1 MRPDS
6 RNSRPIATRLEYE
19 IVKIFATRRIPQAG
33 LTILERAGTVE
44 FGALPEDAPVPRE
57 TVVSGVKGAD
67 VLVSLLTE
75 RIDREV
81 MEAGASLRGVAN
93 YAVGFNNI
101 DVDVATELGLP
112 VTNTPGVLTD
122 TTADLAWT
130 LLMAAARNIVP
141 ADRYMRGGK
150 YKIWGPSL
158 FLGGDIS
165 RGGDGAP
172 KVLGI
177 VGFGRIGQ
185 AMFRRAR
192 GFDMRVLAYDPPLEK
207 MIRDTEGVD
216 YAEMDPLLEQ
226 SDFVSIHT
234 DLNPKTRHLIG
245 TEALKRMKSTA
256 YLINTARGPIV
267 DEKALVAGLRDGEIA
282 GAGLDVFEDEPEM
295 APGLIEL
302 DNVVILPHIASASR
316 DTRNKMATMCA
327 ENAVAHLAFERAPNC
342 VNPNVYDTDAYK
354 KRAGK

>member
-1 MRPDS
+1 M
-6 RNSRPIATRLEYE
+6 
-19 IVKIFATRRIPQAG
+19 KIFATRRIPRAG
-33 LTILERAGTVE
+33 LEILERAGDVAFGVE
-44 FGALPEDAPVPRE
+44 PENAI
-57 TVVSGVKGAD
+57 VSSDTLVAGVRDAD

-81 MEAGASLRGVAN
+81 MEAGTLLRGVAN

-130 LLMAAARNIVP
+130 LLMATARNVVP
-141 ADRYMRGGK
+141 ADRYMRAGN

-158 FLGGDIS
+158 FLGGDVS
-165 RGGDGAP
+165 PGGSGVA

-185 AMFRRAR
+185 AMYRRAR
-192 GFDMRVLAYDPPLEK
+192 GFDMRVLAFDPPLAKRIGE
-207 MIRDTEGVD
+207 TEGVE
-216 YAEMDPLLEQ
+216 YADMDRLLEE

-234 DLNPKTRHLIG
+234 DLNPSTQHLIG
-245 TEALKRMKSTA
+245 PDALKKMKPTA

-267 DEKALVAGLRDGEIA
+267 DEKALVAALGDGEIA

-295 APGLIEL
+295 APGLAEL
-302 DNVVILPHIASASR
+302 DNVVVLPHIASASV

-327 ENAVAHLAFERAPNC
+327 DNAVAHLGLEQAPNC
-342 VNPNVYDTDAYK
+342 VNPEVYDTEAYK
-354 KRAGK
+354 ERAGR